1 MELVSH
7 KQDFSNIKIFREI
20 LKMIQKFQNNFGVR
34 GIISCEKEGLLEAYL
49 QNFYQYTIFGFQSG
63 KMNVI
68 TELMAYLNQVW

>member
-1 MELVSH
+1 LANVRITIFESKNTKANFVENFARNIMELVSH

-49 QNFYQYTIFGFQSG
+49 
-63 KMNVI
+63 
-68 TELMAYLNQVW
+68 